1 MSKSL
6 AAELEVLASSLTT
19 GDEHNSQLSIPSLA
33 ERIAKTF
40 DVKPDEVAIL
50 AVSEKWRHLYFLVP
64 QALRHVGQI
73 PLSST
78 NALAARNV
86 RDNRAEMINN
96 FTNVRH
102 ASVFEGVKS
111 QELTASVIQRILSA
125 PISADG
131 KVIGVIQVSRKAQ
144 KLAEA
149 GPEFTSED
157 LRKLQAICSPLGK
170 LIQHVLTD

>member
-19 GDEHNSQLSIPSLA
+19 GDEHNGQLSIPSLA

-40 DVKPDEVAIL
+40 DVKLDEVAIL
-50 AVSEKWRHLYFLVP
+50 AVSERWRHLYFLVP

-86 RDNRAEMINN
+86 RANRAELNNN
-96 FTNVRH
+96 FSTARH
-102 ASVFEGVKS
+102 ASVSEGVKS
-111 QELTASVIQRILSA
+111 DEFTYSVIH
-125 PISADG
+125 P
-131 KVIGVIQVSRKAQ
+131 
-144 KLAEA
+144 
-149 GPEFTSED
+149 
-157 LRKLQAICSPLGK
+157 
-170 LIQHVLTD
+170 

>member
-86 RDNRAEMINN
+86 RFHVKGFSNSFSEAWNR
-96 FTNVRH
+96 
-102 ASVFEGVKS
+102 
-111 QELTASVIQRILSA
+111 
-125 PISADG
+125 
-131 KVIGVIQVSRKAQ
+131 
-144 KLAEA
+144 
-149 GPEFTSED
+149 
-157 LRKLQAICSPLGK
+157 
-170 LIQHVLTD
+170 

>member
-19 GDEHNSQLSIPSLA
+19 GDEHNSQLSIPGLA

-102 ASVFEGVKS
+102 ASVCDDIEQVCDPVARCCVSG
-111 QELTASVIQRILSA
+111 QIRILA
-125 PISADG
+125 
-131 KVIGVIQVSRKAQ
+131 KQ
-144 KLAEA
+144 
-149 GPEFTSED
+149 ED
-157 LRKLQAICSPLGK
+157 LTNTSQNLA
-170 LIQHVLTD
+170 

>member
-19 GDEHNSQLSIPSLA
+19 GDEHNSQFSIPSLA

-50 AVSEKWRHLYFLVP
+50 AISEKLRHLYFLVP
-64 QALRHVGQI
+64 QALRNVGQI

-111 QELTASVIQRILSA
+111 EELTASVIQRILSA
-125 PISADG
+125 PISAGG
-131 KVIGVIQVSRKAQ
+131 KVIGIIQVSRKAQ

-149 GPEFTSED
+149 GPEFTPED
-157 LRKLQAICSPLGK
+157 LRKLQALCPPLGK
-170 LIQHVLTD
+170 LIQRVLTA